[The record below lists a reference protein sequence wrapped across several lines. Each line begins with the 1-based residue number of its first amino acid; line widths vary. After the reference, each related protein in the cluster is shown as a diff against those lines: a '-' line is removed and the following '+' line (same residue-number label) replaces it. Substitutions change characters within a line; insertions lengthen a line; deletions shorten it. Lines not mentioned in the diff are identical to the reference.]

1 MDCVLN
7 KIFTEDI
14 TYLIIQYAKEAYNND
29 RKKLYSLIYTEKPN
43 KNYKL
48 FKYKYNYKTKADDV
62 LNEVI
67 RLINNN
73 LLDINTQ
80 YKIYKYLIA
89 IEIINFIDMQYDD
102 MYFINTKNLH
112 TTKLIF
118 KLIGR
123 ENDSYFSNNIT
134 EIELYKQHEEFCW
147 NKRNRKSW
155 IFW

>member
-14 TYLIIQYAKEAYNND
+14 TCLIIEYAKEAYNKD
-29 RKKLYSLIYTEKPN
+29 RENLYSLIYTEKPN
-43 KNYKL
+43 ENYKIL
-48 FKYKYNYKTKADDV
+48 KYKYNYKTKADDV

-80 YKIYKYLIA
+80 DKIYKYLMA
-89 IEIINFIDMQYDD
+89 IEIINYIDIQYDN
-102 MYFINTKNLH
+102 MYYVNTENRH
-112 TTKLIF
+112 TRKSIF
-118 KLIGR
+118 KLIGK
-123 ENDSYFSNNIT
+123 EKDSYFNINIGET
-134 EIELYKQHEEFCW
+134 PIYKEHEKFCW